1 MGQVKIIFVQKKK
14 KKAREREMVAHFI
27 LIKKLTS
34 GKINSSLTSKN
45 AICFFFLIN
54 KEDLKLRLRSYM
66 VTLPPQKKLCIQVR
80 GDSFVFSEQ
89 RRMIHLFL
97 NPLSSFTI
105 VAIKLLNVL
114 VFKIEQATNNAN
126 PTFALNV

>member
-1 MGQVKIIFVQKKK
+1 
-14 KKAREREMVAHFI
+14 
-27 LIKKLTS
+27 
-34 GKINSSLTSKN
+34 
-45 AICFFFLIN
+45 
-54 KEDLKLRLRSYM
+54 M

-126 PTFALNV
+126 PTFAINV